1 MDFSFPHFHDGVI
14 MISLIKWKKK
24 LLVLEI
30 ANMLHFFA
38 KYQTFTKSFTFNIS
52 VILKIVLG

>member
-1 MDFSFPHFHDGVI
+1 MDFSFPHLYDGVI
-14 MISLIKWKKK
+14 VISLIKWKKK
-24 LLVLEI
+24 SLVSETT
-30 ANMLHFFA
+30 NMLHFSA